1 MARGRPQFGID
12 TAQHQQTWGQLLERV
27 RFAEDAGFDGIWL
40 FDHFKALYGDPQG
53 PCLESWTLLAALA
66 AATTRIRVG
75 PMVTGMTYRHPSLLA
90 MEAVTVDHVSGGRV
104 ELAVGAAWFEQEH
117 RELGF
122 DFPRTHTRAEQLEEG
137 VQIMRLL
144 MTEDGVSFHG
154 KHFQLN
160 DATYRPRPVQQ
171 PHPPIWI
178 GADGEQLMLPI
189 VARQADV
196 WHSSAPF
203 DIYHR
208 KSQLLDRLT
217 SDAGRDAGSIRRAA
231 SVSLDAE
238 DIEIKRKIEQF
249 LEIGVSYI
257 YLGWPSAGQRR
268 VDEFAR
274 RIMPDYR

>member
-1 MARGRPQFGID
+1 MTTGRPQFGID
-12 TAQHQQTWGQLLERV
+12 TAQHQQTWAQLLEHV

-40 FDHFKALYGDPQG
+40 FDHFKALYGDPNG
-53 PCLESWTLLAALA
+53 PCLEAWTLLAALA
-66 AATTRIRVG
+66 AATTRIRLG
-75 PMVTGMTYRHPSLLA
+75 PMVTGMTYRHPSMLA

-122 DFPRTHTRAEQLEEG
+122 DFPRTRTRAEQLEEG

-160 DATYRPRPVQQ
+160 GATYRPRPVQQ

-203 DIYHR
+203 DVYRR
-208 KSQLLDRLT
+208 KSQLLDRLA
-217 SDAGRDAGSIRRAA
+217 SEAGREEGSIRRAA

-238 DIEIKRKIEQF
+238 GTEVKRKIEQF

-268 VDEFAR
+268 VEEFAR